1 MASSIGG
8 TPKASAISRADS
20 VTGIKKAPDKS
31 GASSAQYCCRS
42 AAGEEIDD
50 YEKYDHRERADHEHV
65 AHIMPGDGSPRFG
78 RAFNDAVVFHPRHML
93 APWTAT
99 CRRSGNNAEA
109 RGDVPPGAGR
119 LRAQM
124 WSVLNHY
131 PSSVTLSRSIFL
143 SQQRA
148 AC

>member
-78 RAFNDAVVFHPRHML
+78 RAFNDAVVFHPRSL
-93 APWTAT
+93 
-99 CRRSGNNAEA
+99 
-109 RGDVPPGAGR
+109 PGR
-119 LRAQM
+119 
-124 WSVLNHY
+124 
-131 PSSVTLSRSIFL
+131 
-143 SQQRA
+143 QRA
-148 AC
+148 VVQETTQKHAAMFRRVPDV